1 MSRSVISTITTVLR
15 LFRSGIDCRI
25 IKKYNEFV
33 PREMAALIRDNF
45 DIEKFTDGPYYQ
57 VATSAST
64 VLARTGPFYS
74 DVKATYG
81 NIDGNRVT
89 VLNEANDDNLVFTSI
104 QGITRPRKC
113 NDCYEPGIRTVVFN
127 ANERYSEQ
135 MGEDGFEGDYW
146 VIYATPDMQTI
157 VVGIPLIEPFGLVK
171 ISSLAGHYIL
181 TKDPA
186 YFWSKEND
194 EERNKLIY
202 YLTGESKYN
211 PEQNSSKLRLPSN
224 LQTDFLT
231 KSIPTSHP
239 DIVGGRNC
247 LKQSGGCAA

>member
-1 MSRSVISTITTVLR
+1 MSSVVKTITNVLK

-33 PREMAALIRDNF
+33 PREMAQLIRNNF
-45 DIEKFTDGPYYQ
+45 DIDKFTNGPYYQ

-64 VLARTGPFYS
+64 FLARTGPFYS

-104 QGITRPRKC
+104 QGVSRPRNC

-181 TKDPA
+181 TKDPT
-186 YFWSKEND
+186 YFWSKQNK
-194 EERNKLIY
+194 EERNRVFY
-202 YLTGESKYN
+202 YLTGDSKYN
-211 PEQNSSKLRLPSN
+211 PEQDPNKLCLPSN
-224 LQTDFLT
+224 LQEGWTL
-231 KSIPTSHP
+231 KPRITSHP
-239 DIVGGRNC
+239 QLLGKFNGLNEKC
-247 LKQSGGCAA
+247 NY

>member
-15 LFRSGIDCRI
+15 LFRNPIDCRI

-33 PREMAALIRDNF
+33 PEEMAALIRDNF
-45 DIEKFTDGPYYQ
+45 DIGKFTDGSYYQ

-81 NIDGNRVT
+81 NIDGNSVT
-89 VLNEANDDNLVFTSI
+89 VLNEANDNNGVFTSI
-104 QGITRPRKC
+104 QGVSRSRKC

-146 VIYATPDMQTI
+146 VIYATPDMKTI

-186 YFWSKEND
+186 YFWSKQNE
-194 EERNKLIY
+194 EERNRVFY
-202 YLTGESKYN
+202 YLTGDSKYN
-211 PEQNSSKLRLPSN
+211 PEQNQNKLRLPSN
-224 LQTDFLT
+224 LQTNVFN
-231 KSIPTSHP
+231 KSRMTAHP
-239 DIVGGRNC
+239 RLLGEFNC
-247 LKQSGGCAA
+247 LNRKCNY